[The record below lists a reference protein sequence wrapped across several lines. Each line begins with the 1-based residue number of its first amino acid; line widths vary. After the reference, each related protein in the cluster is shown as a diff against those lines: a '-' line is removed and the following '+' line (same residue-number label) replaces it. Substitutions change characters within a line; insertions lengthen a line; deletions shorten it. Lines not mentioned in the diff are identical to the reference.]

1 MMLAILV
8 ENYHEIVMALRPIC
22 EPVELPLG
30 ASVLAE
36 RVQIPADAPQIGRFM
51 HFHDVAELVLFGRVR
66 GEFVADGRRH
76 RLGDGA
82 LVFIPS
88 MRRHD
93 FLLERGDMHWT
104 LIQIDPYVIESLA
117 LKADLSRLARP
128 FCAWPASE
136 AGERIAMLGQWLVEA
151 NAEPVAAN
159 IVELLLLAACAAPEH
174 DDAHDEQAASSLER
188 LLPALERL
196 RAAPAEA
203 VTLEQAAAMCS
214 LSPAYFSRRF
224 GQLFGMTFTQYVRV
238 HRLHLAA
245 RRIATSRA
253 AISSIAY
260 DLGFS
265 SPSYFTARF
274 RERFAMTPREYRESA
289 RRTPA

>member
-1 MMLAILV
+1 
-8 ENYHEIVMALRPIC
+8 MALRPIC
-22 EPVELPLG
+22 EPVELSLN

-36 RVQIPADAPQIGRFM
+36 RVQIPVDAPEIGRFM

-93 FLLERGDMHWT
+93 FLLERGEMRWT
-104 LIQIDPYVIESLA
+104 LIQIDPYVIEALA
-117 LKADLSRLARP
+117 MKADLARLARP
-128 FCAWPASE
+128 FCAWPTGGA
-136 AGERIAMLGQWLVEA
+136 AKRIAMLGQWLVEA
-151 NAEPVAAN
+151 SVERIAAN
-159 IVELLLLAACAAPEH
+159 IVELLLLAACEAPEREA
-174 DDAHDEQAASSLER
+174 AHDEQAASSVER

-196 RAAPAEA
+196 RAAPAEP

-224 GQLFGMTFTQYVRV
+224 GQLFGMTFTEYIRV

-245 RRIATSRA
+245 RRLATGRA

-260 DLGFS
+260 ELGFS

-274 RERFAMTPREYRESA
+274 RERFAMTPREYRASA
-289 RRTPA
+289 RRTPV

>member
-1 MMLAILV
+1 
-8 ENYHEIVMALRPIC
+8 MALRSIC

-93 FLLERGDMHWT
+93 FLLERCDMHWT
-104 LIQIDPYVIESLA
+104 LVQVDPYVIESLA

-128 FCAWPASE
+128 FCAWPTSE

-151 NAEPVAAN
+151 SPEPVAVN
-159 IVELLLLAACAAPEH
+159 IVELLLLAACAAPER
-174 DDAHDEQAASSLER
+174 DDAHDEQAASSVER

-196 RAAPAEA
+196 RAAPAES

-214 LSPAYFSRRF
+214 LSSAYFSRRF

-274 RERFAMTPREYRESA
+274 RERFAMTPREYRASA

>member
-1 MMLAILV
+1 
-8 ENYHEIVMALRPIC
+8 MALRPIC

-36 RVQIPADAPQIGRFM
+36 RVRIPADAPKIGRFM
-51 HFHDVAELVLFGRVR
+51 HFHDVAELVLFSRVR
-66 GEFVADGRRH
+66 GEFIADGHRH
-76 RLGDGA
+76 RLGDGS
-82 LVFIPS
+82 LVFVPS

-93 FLLERGDMHWT
+93 FLLERGEMAWT
-104 LIQIDPYVIESLA
+104 LVQVDPYVVEALA
-117 LKADLSRLARP
+117 AKPELARLARP
-128 FCAWPASE
+128 FCAWPAGA
-136 AGERIAMLGQWLVEA
+136 AGERIAMLGQWLVEI
-151 NAEPVAAN
+151 AAGRTTELTAAKV
-159 IVELLLLAACAAPEH
+159 VELLLLAACEAPER
-174 DDAHDEQAASSLER
+174 DAADDEQAASSVER

-196 RAAPAEA
+196 RAAPAEG
-203 VTLEQAAAMCS
+203 VTLEQAAAICS

-253 AISSIAY
+253 AISGIAY

-274 RERFAMTPREYRESA
+274 RERFAMTPREYRASA

>member
-1 MMLAILV
+1 
-8 ENYHEIVMALRPIC
+8 MALRPIC

-30 ASVLAE
+30 ASMLAE
-36 RVQIPADAPQIGRFM
+36 RVRIPADAPEIGRFM

-66 GEFVADGRRH
+66 GEFIADGRRH
-76 RLGDGA
+76 RLGDGS
-82 LVFIPS
+82 LVFVPS

-93 FLLERGDMHWT
+93 FLLEPGEMHWT
-104 LIQIDPYVIESLA
+104 LIQVDPYVVEALA
-117 LKADLSRLARP
+117 LRQELARLARP
-128 FCAWPASE
+128 FCAWPAGAAS
-136 AGERIAMLGQWLVEA
+136 ERIAMLGQWLVETA
-151 NAEPVAAN
+151 AGRTTEPTAAK
-159 IVELLLLAACAAPEH
+159 IVELLLLAACEAPERVAA
-174 DDAHDEQAASSLER
+174 DDGQAASSVER

-203 VTLEQAAAMCS
+203 VTLDQAAAICS

-253 AISSIAY
+253 PISGIAY

-274 RERFAMTPREYRESA
+274 RERFAMTPREYRASA

>member
-1 MMLAILV
+1 
-8 ENYHEIVMALRPIC
+8 MALRPIC

-30 ASVLAE
+30 VSVLAE
-36 RVQIPADAPQIGRFM
+36 RVRIPVDAPEIGRFM

-66 GEFVADGRRH
+66 GEFIADGRRH
-76 RLGDGA
+76 RLGDGSLA
-82 LVFIPS
+82 FIPS

-93 FLLERGDMHWT
+93 FLLERGDMDWT
-104 LIQIDPYVIESLA
+104 LIQVDPYVVEALA
-117 LKADLSRLARP
+117 LKPELARLARP
-128 FCAWPASE
+128 FCAWPAVA
-136 AGERIAMLGQWLVEA
+136 AGERIAMLGQWLVEIA
-151 NAEPVAAN
+151 AGRTMGPTVAK
-159 IVELLLLAACAAPEH
+159 IVELLLLAACEAPERVAA
-174 DDAHDEQAASSLER
+174 DDKQAASSVER

-203 VTLEQAAAMCS
+203 VTLEQAATTCS

-253 AISSIAY
+253 PISGIAY

-274 RERFAMTPREYRESA
+274 RERFAMTPREYRASA
-289 RRTPA
+289 GRTPA